1 MSFKFTDAKRAKE
14 LEEEELRRQEQAAK
28 DQADSGSP
36 NEETGK
42 ICALN
47 FLSIDPEILKFMS
60 ENSNIKCNPSKLFII
75 PKTIKQK
82 KSILFHFF
90 YTLPN

>member
-1 MSFKFTDAKRAKE
+1 MSFTDAKRAKE

-28 DQADSGSP
+28 DQADAGSP

-47 FLSIDPEILKFMS
+47 LLFIDPVILKFMS

-75 PKTIKQK
+75 PKQQLNQK
-82 KSILFHFF
+82 INPFSLF
-90 YTLPN
+90 YTLPT